1 MVLFDG
7 KRCYSGTAL
16 NIIFNNRNI
25 ILLSAEGNEG
35 VSGINIVL
43 RLLVLSVCPTTFEH
57 VWMLRADSGVAVA
70 FVIT

>member
-35 VSGINIVL
+35 VSGVNIVL

-57 VWMLRADSGVAVA
+57 VWMLLADSGVAVA

>member
-57 VWMLRADSGVAVA
+57 VLMLLADSGVAVA

>member
-57 VWMLRADSGVAVA
+57 VWMLLADSGVAVA

>member
-25 ILLSAEGNEG
+25 ILLSAEGNAG
-35 VSGINIVL
+35 VSGVNIVL

-57 VWMLRADSGVAVA
+57 VTG
-70 FVIT
+70 